1 MAQNPLQQYFRQPR
15 IFISLPSHG
24 IYNAPGTINGD
35 VDRIPVFGMTGMDE
49 ILMKTPDALLSGDS
63 TAKVINS
70 CCPAIT
76 DPWDLSNLDTDLVL
90 TAIRIATYGNTMT
103 VTKICG
109 ECQTENEYD
118 LDLNKLI
125 DHYTTCSYDNKVVLK
140 DLTIKIRPL
149 NYKVSTDFA
158 IRNFQ
163 LQQQL
168 SQLDDLKDE
177 TERKTL
183 LNELFQKLST
193 LQNEIFVAGIESV
206 DTGKVVVTEREFI
219 AEWVANC
226 DSSVID
232 SLKQH
237 IQKNQDTW
245 ADVKHNVVCENCG
258 ATSAISV
265 DMDQSSFFVRA

>member
-35 VDRIPVFGMTGMDE
+35 VERIPVFGMTGMDE
-49 ILMKTPDALLSGDS
+49 ILMKTPDALLSGES

-76 DPWDLSNLDTDLVL
+76 DPWDLCNLDADLVL

-103 VTKICG
+103 VIKVCG
-109 ECQTENEYD
+109 ECQTENEYE

-125 DHYTTCSYDNKVVLK
+125 DHYTTCTYDNKIVLK

-149 NYKVSTDFA
+149 NYKTSTDFA
-158 IRNFQ
+158 LRNFQ

-177 TERKTL
+177 NEKKTL

-226 DSSVID
+226 DSEIID
-232 SLKQH
+232 SIKKH
-237 IQKNQDTW
+237 IQLNQDNWT
-245 ADVKHNVVCENCG
+245 DVKHNVVCENCG
-258 ATSAISV
+258 ATSNISV
-265 DMDQSSFFVRA
+265 DMDQSSFFARA

>member
-24 IYNAPGTINGD
+24 IYNAPGTINGE
-35 VDRIPVFGMTGMDE
+35 VERIPVFGMTGMDE
-49 ILMKTPDALLSGDS
+49 ILMKTPDALLSGES

-76 DPWDLSNLDTDLVL
+76 DPWDLCNLDADLVL

-103 VTKICG
+103 VVKTCG
-109 ECQTENEYD
+109 ECQTENEYE
-118 LDLNKLI
+118 LDLNRLI
-125 DHYTTCSYDNKVVLK
+125 DHYGSCTYDNKIVLK

-149 NYKVSTDFA
+149 NYKLSTDFA
-158 IRNFQ
+158 LRNFQ

-177 TERKTL
+177 TEKKTV
-183 LNELFQKLST
+183 LNDLFQKLSI

-232 SLKQH
+232 SIKQH
-237 IQKNQDTW
+237 IQKNQDVWT
-245 ADVKHNVVCENCG
+245 DVKHNVVCENCG
-258 ATSAISV
+258 ATSSISV
-265 DMDQSSFFVRA
+265 DMDQSSFFAKA

>member
-24 IYNAPGTINGD
+24 VYNAPGTINGD
-35 VDRIPVFGMTGMDE
+35 VERIPVFGMTGMDE
-49 ILMKTPDALLSGDS
+49 ILMKTPDALLSGES

-76 DPWDLSNLDTDLVL
+76 DPWDLSNLDADLVL

-103 VTKICG
+103 VVKVCD
-109 ECQTENEYD
+109 ECQTENEYE

-125 DHYTTCSYDNKVVLK
+125 DHYGHCAYDNKIVLK

-149 NYKVSTDFA
+149 NYKQSTDFA
-158 IRNFQ
+158 LRNFQ

-168 SQLDDLKDE
+168 SQLDDIKDE
-177 TERKTL
+177 TEKKTL
-183 LNELFQKLST
+183 LNSLFQQLST

-226 DSSVID
+226 DSSVIE
-232 SLKQH
+232 SIKQH
-237 IQKNQDTW
+237 IQQNQDQWT
-245 ADVKHNVVCENCG
+245 DVKHDVVCEHCG
-258 ATSAISV
+258 ATAKIAV
-265 DMDQSSFFVRA
+265 EMDQSSFFARA